1 MLTQKKL
8 LVIMQNKYLVKM
20 ASRRHYIIRKMTN
33 KFRTLTYCHAFIK
46 HLLQT
51 YDFSHSIF
59 DHVVLCTLY
68 LHIYFWYWLRNEYE
82 PLEHQTIKKLK
93 SYSSLKGIMYY
104 QCPRVNK
111 PIWSLQL
118 KSHNNNTQSVLS
130 GPANGSFLWTSATV
144 EIWVGRMISIFG
156 ICIEYKR
163 RDML

>member
-1 MLTQKKL
+1 MDSGVREILAESLSFHMLTQKKL

-68 LHIYFWYWLRNEYE
+68 LHIYFWYWLRNEHE
-82 PLEHQTIKKLK
+82 PLEYQTIKIIEELQFLEGYYVLLVSTSKQTHLK
-93 SYSSLKGIMYY
+93 S
-104 QCPRVNK
+104 
-111 PIWSLQL
+111 
-118 KSHNNNTQSVLS
+118 
-130 GPANGSFLWTSATV
+130 PAK
-144 EIWVGRMISIFG
+144 ISQQ
-156 ICIEYKR
+156 
-163 RDML
+163 